1 MNRLTEK
8 AIELMPGGLMTARDV
23 VFLLGGTDDS
33 RYAIVKRALAG
44 GEILRIRRGLYC
56 LSPRL
61 LKRPIDS
68 LALAQHIYGPSYVS
82 LETALAHHGWIPEAV
97 HAVTCVCLK
106 RPAQFDTP
114 VGLFTYARVPQQILF
129 ADVDRQTQQ
138 DGQIVFM
145 AGPVK
150 ALADYV
156 YTYKKD
162 WVGGSPLVKS
172 LRIEEELLD
181 QVRAEEA
188 AQLAENYRSRR
199 VRRFLRGLC
208 KDLKA

>member
-1 MNRLTEK
+1 M
-8 AIELMPGGLMTARDV
+8 
-23 VFLLGGTDDS
+23 
-33 RYAIVKRALAG
+33 LAG